1 MKKYILLLM
10 IFTLTIPLFAQLEV
24 KEGSFK
30 EVPGFV
36 NINPDDNYQTDDND
50 LPFAVIKVRTESIN
64 DKQRR
69 ELKFSGNAGTF
80 IMLEYKDGE
89 VWVYLTAQYA
99 DYLKISHPDFS
110 SIEFTLPY
118 DLKPKCGY
126 EMTLV
131 NKAEVISNGWASL
144 TITTTPD
151 NGADISLNGRPLNQT
166 TPYTNNMIPAGKYE
180 ITVSKFGFEN
190 VTKTI
195 VIKEGQST
203 NIVIQMPYKYG
214 KVSVVSNPAEAV
226 VYIDDVVCGNTPL
239 TLDTI
244 KYGIHEIKVKK
255 TNWKTYSKQFEINNN
270 DAVIFD
276 AVLENYPDGA
286 LTGVFSVS
294 PTKQVYFSKGN
305 LQYQAS
311 TELWKF
317 AENQWDY
324 IGTENKNISN
334 SYDGWIDLFG
344 WGTGNN
350 PSKSSTKANSYKT
363 FYDWGLN
370 IISNGAEKNWR
381 TLTKD
386 EWIYVLDERNTNSGI
401 RYVIAC
407 INGVIGIVLIPD
419 TWDKSI
425 YSIKAFNILD
435 RGESLNFISQYDWIN
450 KFEANGAVFLPAA
463 GKRFMNEIRLNNLD
477 GYYWSSTYCEKWYS
491 YCVHFSLIIVDSD
504 CHQMGNDTGQSVR
517 LVCDIE

>member
-1 MKKYILLLM
+1 MKKYILLFWTL
-10 IFTLTIPLFAQLEV
+10 ILTIPLFAQLEV
-24 KEGSFK
+24 KPDSFK

-36 NINPDDNYQTDDND
+36 NINPDENYQTDDND
-50 LPFAVIKVRTESIN
+50 LPFAVIKIRTENIN

-69 ELKFSGNAGTF
+69 ELSFSGNAGTF

-99 DYLKISHPDFS
+99 DYLKISHPDLS
-110 SIEFTLPY
+110 SIEYTLPF

-131 NKAEVISNGWASL
+131 NKSESISNRWASL
-144 TITTTPD
+144 TITTSPE

-180 ITVSKFGFEN
+180 ITVSKFGFED
-190 VTKTI
+190 VTKTM
-195 VIKEGQST
+195 VINEGEST
-203 NIVIQMPYKYG
+203 NFGIDMPYKYG
-214 KVSVVSNPAEAV
+214 NLNIVSDPSEAI
-226 VYIDDVVCGNTPL
+226 VYIDDVECGSTPL
-239 TLDTI
+239 TINNI
-244 KYGIHEIKVKK
+244 KYGMHNLKICHKNMKDF
-255 TNWKTYSKQFEINNN
+255 KQQVTINNGN
-270 DAVIFD
+270 LIEIDAI
-276 AVLENYPDGA
+276 LENCPNGA
-286 LTGVFSVS
+286 INGLFSVS
-294 PTKQVYFSKGN
+294 PTKQVYFSQGN
-305 LQYQAS
+305 LQYKAS
-311 TELWKF
+311 TKTWRF

-324 IGTENKNISN
+324 IGMNNKNISN
-334 SYDGWIDLFG
+334 DYNGWIDLFG

-370 IISNGAEKNWR
+370 TISNGAEKNWR

-463 GKRFMNEIRLNNLD
+463 GKRFMNEISFDNLD
-477 GYYWSSTYCEKWYS
+477 GYYWSATYCEKWYS
-491 YCVHFSLIIVDSD
+491 YCVHFSLILVDSA
-504 CHQMGNDTGQSVR
+504 CHHMGNDIGQSVR